1 MRRHFALFLLAA
13 SLLCALLAASIAPA
27 QQGGTFARG
36 GTAVYSG
43 IDVNVADGA
52 RLARLH
58 LAFEAQCI
66 SEEAARMAASPE
78 TREAVLLFLRE
89 RTVAELSTPL
99 GKRAFRRNLLA
110 VMNKAVG
117 GPRVVRLYFLQF
129 VIE

>member
-1 MRRHFALFLLAA
+1 MRRHLALLFGTVA
-13 SLLCALLAASIAPA
+13 LLCALLAARDAPA
-27 QQGGTFARG
+27 QQRETFVRG
-36 GTAVYSG
+36 GTAVYSDV
-43 IDVNVADGA
+43 DVNITDGA

-66 SEEAARMAASPE
+66 SEDAARLAASPE

-89 RTVAELSTPL
+89 RTVAELSTPR
-99 GKRAFRRNLLA
+99 GKREFKRQLLA

-117 GPRVVRLYFLQF
+117 GPRVVRIYFLQF